1 MLGSLQTI
9 TGPQE
14 KANVQA
20 RPCAEA
26 GFTRREGGAFV
37 PASAPLPSESPW
49 GLRPPQTFPSVS
61 NGSSSTRNC
70 CLPHLRA
77 HQFNPPH
84 WAGPRFSAQGM
95 EETNEVSSK
104 DDSYLCLPSNSKSSA
119 GLSMK
124 SHRYLHS
131 LGPAPHPCLLL
142 WQEKQL
148 PQVHPNRMS
157 GGTGPADIRSD

>member
-1 MLGSLQTI
+1 MSRPGLVQKQGSQGERV
-9 TGPQE
+9 GPS
-14 KANVQA
+14 
-20 RPCAEA
+20 C
-26 GFTRREGGAFV
+26 
-37 PASAPLPSESPW
+37 
-49 GLRPPQTFPSVS
+49 PPQLLS
-61 NGSSSTRNC
+61 
-70 CLPHLRA
+70 HLRA
-77 HQFNPPH
+77 PGGCVPHRHFLQSPMGPLPPGTAACPISEHTNSIPPH